1 MKASRKSVDN
11 DSYDH
16 IERYLQEMLP
26 MVFPREDFV
35 VSLRQRL
42 LNMPAQRHWLP
53 TVLFFIMIGMAGLV
67 SGLILIATSLRA
79 LLTIAAAVGLVFR
92 LRSPSKGRSSPSAQ
106 MGT

>member
-1 MKASRKSVDN
+1 MRGARKSNDN
-11 DSYDH
+11 ESYDS
-16 IERYLQEMLP
+16 IEEYLQEMLP

-42 LNMPAQRHWLP
+42 MNMPAQRHWLP

-79 LLTIAAAVGLVFR
+79 LVTIAATVGLVIK
-92 LRSPSKGRSSPSAQ
+92 LRSPSKRRSSPATQLGS
-106 MGT
+106 

>member
-1 MKASRKSVDN
+1 MRSARKSIDN
-11 DSYDH
+11 ESYDS
-16 IERYLQEMLP
+16 IEEYLQNMLP

-42 LNMPAQRHWLP
+42 MNMPAQRHWLP

-79 LLTIAAAVGLVFR
+79 LVTIAAAVGLVIK
-92 LRSPSKGRSSPSAQ
+92 LRAPSKSGSSPSTQ
-106 MGT
+106 LGS